1 MPVVIGSVQPVQPVH
16 PFRQI
21 LIIGGAAAAQCRRG
35 GAVFFLVCFYL
46 IGFLVGHP
54 GQVGPL
60 QQNQALLPSNLRS
73 VGWTPWTDL
82 LPHQCRWRPLV
93 TNLYDSRP
101 ADHALSRSA
110 ASKDFLIRMLCP
122 NKPRQISPRWTAY
135 LADFRR
141 TDGHR
146 VASLRPSAGR
156 VVLGG

>member
-1 MPVVIGSVQPVQPVH
+1 MLVVIGSVQPVQPVR

-21 LIIGGAAAAQCRRG
+21 LIIGVAPPLRCAGG
-35 GAVFFLVCFYL
+35 GALSLLSVFLFNWIF
-46 IGFLVGHP
+46 
-54 GQVGPL
+54 
-60 QQNQALLPSNLRS
+60 
-73 VGWTPWTDL
+73 GWTPWTGWTALAKSGTSSVQPKISRLDTL
-82 LPHQCRWRPLV
+82 DRPPTHQCRWRPLV

-122 NKPRQISPRWTAY
+122 NKPRQISRRWTAY